1 MTTDEKIVPI
11 EALATTEVALTV
23 TTLNP
28 DALNRYL
35 MELPADRVAEF
46 ALRAAAVAKIA
57 GQAKQYAIARL
68 TQMGNVGQV
77 FRDPVNGTP
86 YLFTGGRNRRIK
98 DVAGFVEQL
107 AADGIDARPLIP
119 WLASNAFK
127 VGETIEG
134 DERIKAAVKEWAV
147 WEDAPLGLVELD
159 PRTMKPVRR

>member
-1 MTTDEKIVPI
+1 MTTDEKIVPL

-23 TTLNP
+23 TTLNA
-28 DALNRYL
+28 DALDRYL
-35 MELPADRVAEF
+35 MELPVERVAEF
-46 ALRAAAVAKIA
+46 ALRVTAVVKIA

-77 FRDPVNGTP
+77 FRDPVDGTP
-86 YLFTGGRNRRIK
+86 YLFTGGRHRRIK
-98 DVAGFVEQL
+98 DVSGFVEQL

-119 WLASNAFK
+119 WLSSNAFK

-134 DERIKAAVKEWAV
+134 DERIKEAVKEWAV